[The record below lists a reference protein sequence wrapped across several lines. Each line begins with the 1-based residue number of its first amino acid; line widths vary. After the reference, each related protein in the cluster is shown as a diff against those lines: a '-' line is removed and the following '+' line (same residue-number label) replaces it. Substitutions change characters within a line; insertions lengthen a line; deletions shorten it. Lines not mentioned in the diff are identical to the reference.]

1 MAGKGVG
8 LTKRGGVWWLEK
20 LIDGRRVRESTGTG
34 DLAEAKRYLAFRLN
48 EIRRVTIYGERPL
61 RSFEQAAARYLREN
75 ADKRSLDRDDQALR
89 LAMPHLGH
97 QELGDIHYGKLQTFA
112 DARLANGVSKSTVNR
127 DMAAVK
133 QVLKAAA
140 RWFHENGQPWLTAV
154 PEVPRYKLRCTA
166 TEERAITWDEQRR
179 LSQALP
185 AYLATMTLFAVNTGA
200 RRGEVLELRWGWE
213 VQNHSAFLIPPQFH
227 KTGAS
232 IGSRL
237 LVCNSVAW
245 AVIEEARGRHAEFV
259 FTHHSKPVRTFY
271 GRAWKQARSHA
282 GLSRVRVH
290 DLRHTFATRLEAAG
304 VSRSDVAEMLGH
316 ATSSVTRRYIAP
328 DISRL
333 LHEAEKVVAMRHE
346 PVLRIVG

>member
-1 MAGKGVG
+1 VPLRRDVVLAN
-8 LTKRGGVWWLEK
+8 L
-20 LIDGRRVRESTGTG
+20 RRVFSDTASA
-34 DLAEAKRYLAFRLN
+34 AEIGRL
-48 EIRRVTIYGERPL
+48 
-61 RSFEQAAARYLREN
+61 AAAHYGHLW
-75 ADKRSLDRDDQALR
+75 R
-89 LAMPHLGH
+89 LAGAFIRFPWMSEARKKALGRVDN
-97 QELGDIHYGKLQTFA
+97 LDALVAAA
-112 DARLANGVSKSTVNR
+112 DARLVNGVSKSTVNR

-154 PEVPRYKLRCTA
+154 PEVPRCKLRCTA

-271 GRAWKQARSHA
+271 GRAWKQARSQA
-282 GLSRVRVH
+282 GLNRVRVH
-290 DLRHTFATRLEAAG
+290 DLRHTFATRLEGAG